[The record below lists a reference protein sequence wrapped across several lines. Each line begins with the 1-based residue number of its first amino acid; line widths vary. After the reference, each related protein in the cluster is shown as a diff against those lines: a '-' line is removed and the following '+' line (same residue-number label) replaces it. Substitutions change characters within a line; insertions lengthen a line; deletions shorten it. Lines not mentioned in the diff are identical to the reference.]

1 MSAWGAGQGFAQGFA
16 TQFAKGLEVK
26 YKEEQDEARVAAD
39 RYKMD
44 KDAFLKSEKEDKE
57 KVNQAEQLIESLY
70 PKADKRNKNARTIDA
85 LNMLR
90 ANISYEQVK
99 KDMEARVYEEL
110 KEEQKTERKENVVS
124 SDIND
129 QTNELIA
136 DADKA
141 LNDTGFEGEAKDTS
155 GDTEFKEE
163 EKDESGD
170 NIFQKVGGLFT
181 KEGRAERRDNRLDRR
196 IEGLT
201 GADAEKRRKVSQPYV
216 PTLYTGESGT
226 IFSRTKD
233 DEKIPQYQKIT
244 SVTAS
249 NVNSYIAA
257 SEQNNDPVYK
267 KIYEDLAVIYTK
279 DEKED
284 LPESMAEVSAHY
296 ARLSTKKTL
305 AKPGT
310 WTEEDENE
318 FKIAEQ
324 TYNNMINISVQV
336 ERVKDIKPVVLKRVN
351 ENGTVEFKDA
361 TVRPGND
368 LGGSKD
374 VWIPSDNS
382 GIITMTEDNGG
393 WETVT
398 DQESKKREK
407 ILSSN
412 DAEITK
418 YRADLSSNLSG
429 LEMVTEIVSLVEQ
442 SKGQVLTSASNLAVV
457 GERAIA
463 ETATFLTVMNGYF
476 SDKGQVND
484 EMFTDG
490 VDEKGDPLLTQ
501 QSFEQNMMAEGVLKP
516 GETLDDLVERLSGT
530 ANLDL
535 ATQKQLFES
544 KLLLAAFRMGR
555 LEGQQGNAMSN
566 RDFEKLMQIIRP
578 TKSNVGVFKTQ
589 ISDYFGGR
597 INILNSQADFFNQN
611 NGGDIQSF
619 TTEYGYNPY
628 INGTG
633 VVYIEDY
640 LNNPKN
646 RGATDQMR
654 NGYNFIINMR
664 GNKTDIDTKYVPNS
678 IKVQGVPDTA
688 IGILKDGM
696 DDYSDE
702 ELKTFF
708 IGKYGEDKYNEVMG
722 NK

>member
-1 MSAWGAGQGFAQGFA
+1 MSAWGAGEGFAQGFA
-16 TQFAKGLEVK
+16 KQFAKGLEVK
-26 YKEEQDEARVAAD
+26 YKEEMDEARVAAD

-44 KDAFLKSEKEDKE
+44 KDAFLKSEKEDEE
-57 KVNQAEQLIESLY
+57 KVNQAEQLINSLY

-90 ANISYEQVK
+90 AGISYEQVK
-99 KDMEARVYEEL
+99 KDMEGRVYEEL
-110 KEEQKTERKENVVS
+110 KEEKKEERKDNIVTPDINAQTESILETDKSEVS
-124 SDIND
+124 SEETKVD
-129 QTNELIA
+129 
-136 DADKA
+136 
-141 LNDTGFEGEAKDTS
+141 GV
-155 GDTEFKEE
+155 EE
-163 EKDESGD
+163 EGKD
-170 NIFQKVGGLFT
+170 NVFQKIGGLFT
-181 KEGRAERRDNRLDRR
+181 KEGRQERRDNRLDKR

-201 GADAEKRRKVSQPYV
+201 GADSEERKKVSQPYV

-226 IFSRTKD
+226 IFSRKED

-257 SEQNNDPVYK
+257 AAQNNDPVYK

-296 ARLSTKKTL
+296 ARLATKKKL
-305 AKPGT
+305 ARPGT

-351 ENGTVEFKDA
+351 ENGEVEFKDA

-368 LGGSKD
+368 ISGSKD

-398 DQESKKREK
+398 ESESKKREK
-407 ILSSN
+407 ILSGN

-442 SKGQVLTSASNLAVV
+442 SKGQVLTSASSLAVV

-463 ETATFLTVMNGYF
+463 ETATFLTVMDGYF

-490 VDEKGDPLLTQ
+490 VDENGDPLLTQ
-501 QSFEQNMMAEGVLKP
+501 QSFEQNMMAEGVLRP

-578 TKSNVGVFKTQ
+578 TRSNVGVFKTQ

-597 INILNSQADFFNQN
+597 INILNSQADFFNQK

-619 TTEYGYNPY
+619 TEEYGYSPY

-640 LNNPKN
+640 LNNPDN

-664 GNKTDIDTKYVPNS
+664 GNKTDTDTKYVPNS
-678 IKVQGVPDTA
+678 IKVEGVPDNA
-688 IGILKDGM
+688 ITILKNGM
-696 DDYSDE
+696 DGYSDE